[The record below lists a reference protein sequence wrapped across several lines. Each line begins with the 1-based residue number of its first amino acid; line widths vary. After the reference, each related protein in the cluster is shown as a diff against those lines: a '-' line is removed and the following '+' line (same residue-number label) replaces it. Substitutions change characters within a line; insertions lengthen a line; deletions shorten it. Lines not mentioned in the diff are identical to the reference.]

1 VTASAVTDPL
11 PEGIR
16 SAIDVPFLMGD
27 GAKRTLRLCDYA
39 SAGQTWAP
47 DSAFRA
53 WLPQPLDLAD
63 PLSPAIPVAR

>member
-1 VTASAVTDPL
+1 
-11 PEGIR
+11 
-16 SAIDVPFLMGD
+16 VPFVTGD

-47 DSAFRA
+47 DSAYRV

-63 PLSPAIPVAR
+63 PLSPAIPATR